1 MDVKVVNKMLFEK
14 ALAKINLTLDV
25 LYKRDDGF
33 HEVEMIMTT
42 IDLFDHIQ
50 LTELD
55 EDVIHIKS
63 EKKFVPDDKRNLA
76 YQAAEKLKSKY
87 NINKGV
93 LITIDKQIPVAA
105 GLAGGSSDAAAVL
118 RGLNRLW
125 NLNLTFEE
133 LAAIGNE
140 IGSDIAFC
148 IYGGTAI
155 AKGRGEKIEKLPSP
169 PPCWVILA
177 KPSIGVSTKAVYGNL
192 VLEDLKHP
200 NTEAMRKAMVHGD
213 YEGMCNHLGNVL
225 ENVTLNL
232 YPQVNQIKDLMFKV
246 GADNVL
252 MSGSGPTVFGLT
264 KQKSRAD
271 RIYNSLRG
279 FCDEVYVVRMLGKPL
294 LVE

>member
-1 MDVKVVNKMLFEK
+1 MLFEK